1 MRKAF
6 CSVAVEHILSPKNAM
21 SPMEFDLGTYGFA
34 SHRSTNLAKYPPL
47 TQLVEQ
53 CEMSQVRI
61 PSVTLHFCGDKSS
74 ASVTFMTSN
83 YITNSGQNLKSVR
96 VECW

>member
-1 MRKAF
+1 
-6 CSVAVEHILSPKNAM
+6 
-21 SPMEFDLGTYGFA
+21 
-34 SHRSTNLAKYPPL
+34 
-47 TQLVEQ
+47 LVEQ